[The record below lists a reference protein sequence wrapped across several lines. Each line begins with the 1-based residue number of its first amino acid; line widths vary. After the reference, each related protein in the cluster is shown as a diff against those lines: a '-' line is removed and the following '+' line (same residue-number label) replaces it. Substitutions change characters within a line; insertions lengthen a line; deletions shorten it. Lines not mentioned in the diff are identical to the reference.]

1 LSESWPIKP
10 QTFFDGAAMVLELG
24 PAPANIVDRQA
35 IAGLRS
41 ALQDAAVRPGLKAVV
56 IRGVG
61 KHFSYGASV
70 SEHVPG
76 EVETML
82 PDFHALLRE
91 MNQPGL
97 PPIIAEVHGRCLGG
111 GFELALACDLIAV
124 DADAQLGC
132 PEIKLAVFPPA
143 GSALLPLRVSAGK
156 ASAMLISG
164 TTVSGAEALQIGLAD
179 FAADQVQDWIRDHLL
194 SLSAAAL
201 RQGRQ
206 ASRWPWRDALE
217 RILPVLEQQYLG
229 QLMATHDAVEGIQA
243 FLDKRK
249 PVYQNS

>member
-1 LSESWPIKP
+1 LSTPWPIKP
-10 QTFFDGAAMVLELG
+10 QTFFDGAAMILELG
-24 PAPANIVDRQA
+24 PEPANIVDRSA
-35 IAGLRS
+35 IAGLRE
-41 ALQDAAVRPGLKAVV
+41 AFKIAASRPGLKAVV
-56 IRGVG
+56 LRGVG

-70 SEHVPG
+70 AEHVPG
-76 EVETML
+76 EVESML

-124 DADAQLGC
+124 DDDAQLGC

-156 ASAMLISG
+156 ASAMLLSG
-164 TTVSGAEALQIGLAD
+164 STLSGAEALQIGLAD
-179 FAADQVQDWIRDHLL
+179 LAADQVQEWIRSNFLP
-194 SLSAAAL
+194 LSAAAL

-206 ASRWPWRDALE
+206 ATRWPWRDAID
-217 RILPVLEQQYLG
+217 RVLPVLEQQYLG
-229 QLMATHDAVEGIQA
+229 ELMATHDAVEGIQA